1 MFLIGTSGEQQPQSS
16 SVLSYSNP
24 VMAVT
29 DNNVETGKRQKQLLL
44 SNR

>member
-1 MFLIGTSGEQQPQSS
+1 MFLIGTSGEQSQSS
-16 SVLSYSNP
+16 SVLSHTNP

-29 DNNVETGKRQKQLLL
+29 DNNVETGKRQKQLVL